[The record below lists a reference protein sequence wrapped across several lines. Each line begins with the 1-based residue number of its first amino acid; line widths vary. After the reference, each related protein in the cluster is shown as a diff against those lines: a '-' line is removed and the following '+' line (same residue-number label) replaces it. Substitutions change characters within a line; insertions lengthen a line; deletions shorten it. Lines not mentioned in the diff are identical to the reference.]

1 MLPGQRELLKS
12 IRKEMIEDLRA
23 AIFADGNAPGSYDVR
38 ESRSIFTNMIG
49 IFE

>member
-1 MLPGQRELLKS
+1 MLPGQSESLKS
-12 IRKEMIEDLRA
+12 IGKEMTEDLRT
-23 AIFADGNAPGSYDVR
+23 AIFADGNALGSYAVR

>member
-1 MLPGQRELLKS
+1 MLPGQSELLKN
-12 IRKEMIEDLRA
+12 IRKKMTEDFRT